1 MWIIL
6 KFDKKKLNLMKNDFK
21 KNFVV
26 NIKFTPKICLE
37 NFRKNKVVKKK

>member
-21 KNFVV
+21 KILVV
-26 NIKFTPKICLE
+26 NIKFTLQRFVSRILEKIKL
-37 NFRKNKVVKKK
+37 